1 MKSINYYMGWSAPV
15 RHSDG
20 LALEATP
27 SSSRGNDDLRRK
39 NGMKLTL
46 IAIVTALA
54 ALSLNAYAEE
64 MNMGGE
70 SMQSMSRQT
79 AMEVS
84 EVSAEGIVKATDTEK
99 HLVTIAHGPIPAMSW
114 PAMTMSFNATTKQL
128 ASLKAGDKVAF
139 GFRTDGKTASI
150 VSIKTLK

>member
-1 MKSINYYMGWSAPV
+1 MKSINYYMGWPASV
-15 RHSDG
+15 RHSGG
-20 LALEATP
+20 LALEATS

-54 ALSLNAYAEE
+54 VLSLNAYAEE

-84 EVSAEGIVKATDTEK
+84 GVSAEGVVKAIDTEK
-99 HLVTIAHGPIPAMSW
+99 HLVAIAHGPIPAMSW
-114 PAMTMSFNATTKQL
+114 PAMTMSFNATIIQL
-128 ASLKAGDKVAF
+128 ESLKAGDKVEF
-139 GFRTDGKTASI
+139 WFRTDGNTASI
-150 VSIKTLK
+150 VSIMALK